1 MRSITLMGTAAV
13 VLSVTTLLAVPASA
27 ERICRQVCDEG
38 FCRSRC
44 VLALNV
50 TGFAEALCARAKS
63 TVQETQELLRQVDDL
78 RRSSMGPVLYKNKYG
93 L

>member
-13 VLSVTTLLAVPASA
+13 VLTATTLLAVPASA

-44 VLALNV
+44 VESRVVTAFTCTTAIETTTTIVAQALNSMDRDL
-50 TGFAEALCARAKS
+50 TLMSAARA
-63 TVQETQELLRQVDDL
+63 
-78 RRSSMGPVLYKNKYG
+78 
-93 L
+93 